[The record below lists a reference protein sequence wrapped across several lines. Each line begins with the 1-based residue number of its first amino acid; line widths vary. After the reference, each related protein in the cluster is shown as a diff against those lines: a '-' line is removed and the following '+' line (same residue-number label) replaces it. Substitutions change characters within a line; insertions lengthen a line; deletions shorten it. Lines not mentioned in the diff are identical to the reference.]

1 MALKTYAQIWNEVLL
16 YAPNIPVPLAQNFV
30 KDAYISVLN
39 SHEWSEQM
47 HETEIVV
54 ATEYATGNASA
65 TNGSTTVTIN
75 TGTVDTGWA
84 NTRQFAMFSN
94 QGYAPF
100 YDIVSV
106 NTTANTLTLDR
117 NYAGTTVTTGTYL
130 VAQYFIEM
138 PSGESFAGILD
149 VRDATR
155 NWRLRRQYH
164 QASYLDRID
173 ARRNYAGTPI
183 LYVPAQP
190 RIASGVSNARY
201 EFWPRTPSGTKLVVR
216 YLTKTELVNSTDYP
230 LDAVPSRV
238 LVYGA
243 LARAAIWPGTT
254 ERPNPFFSMDVHQQ
268 YEDLFQRSLQE
279 AIVRDQARAQ
289 NLIIYAEDD
298 RGYPADARFIQEH
311 GLA

>member
-1 MALKTYAQIWNEVLL
+1 MALKTFGQIWNEVIL
-16 YAPNIPVPLAQNFV
+16 YAPNVPVPLAQNFV
-30 KDAYISVLN
+30 KDAYVTVIDA
-39 SHEWSEQM
+39 HEWSEQM

-54 ATEYATGNASA
+54 ASEYSTGTVSV
-65 TNGSTTVTIN
+65 TNGSPTVTLA
-75 TGTVDTGWA
+75 TGTVTTDWE
-84 NTRQFAMFSN
+84 NTRQFALFSN
-94 QGYAPF
+94 TGYAPF

-106 NTTANTLTLDR
+106 NTTANTMTLDR
-117 NYAGTTVTTGTYL
+117 NYAGTTTTTGTYL

-138 PSGESFAGILD
+138 PSGNSFSGILD
-149 VRDATR
+149 VRDQTR

-201 EFWPRTPSGTKLVVR
+201 EFWPRIPAGTKLVIR
-216 YLTKTELVNSTDYP
+216 YLTKTELSAATDYP
-230 LDAVPSRV
+230 LSAVPSRV
-238 LVYGA
+238 ILYGA
-243 LARAAIWPGTT
+243 LARAALWPGTA
-254 ERPNPFFSMDVHQQ
+254 ERPNPFFSMDMHAQ
-268 YEDLFQRSLQE
+268 YEELFQRTLQE
-279 AIVRDQARAQ
+279 AVIRDQDRAQ
-289 NLIIYAEDD
+289 NLVTYSEDD